1 MNVKVF
7 HLIKRYGQH
16 FALHV
21 PELRIASSEALGLV
35 GNNGAGKTTFLRLL
49 LDIIRADDGQ
59 VLVDGQPV
67 TQETGWKAHVGSYL
81 DESFLLDFL
90 TPYEFFLFIGSLHEM
105 TPAQIDA
112 ALIPYHAFLPDQ
124 AVKGTQPFIR
134 DLSMGNKKKV
144 GLVAAMITEPRLL
157 ILDEPFANLDPGSQI
172 RLKHLLR
179 RLRQEHGTTMLISSH
194 DLGHVTDFCERVT
207 LLNDG
212 QIIRDMTTS
221 EATLHEL
228 KNYFAETG

>member
-7 HLIKRYGQH
+7 HLVKRYGQH

-21 PELRIASSEALGLV
+21 PELRIASGEALGLV

-49 LDIIRADDGQ
+49 LDLIRADDGQ
-59 VLVDGQPV
+59 VLIDGQNV
-67 TQETGWKAHVGSYL
+67 KRETGWKKHIGSYL

-90 TPYEFFLFIGSLHEM
+90 TPHEFFNFVGSIYEM
-105 TPAQIDA
+105 PPPQIDA
-112 ALIPYHAFLPDQ
+112 AFNLYQTFLPEQ
-124 AVKGTQPFIR
+124 ALSNNQPFIR
-134 DLSMGNKKKV
+134 DLSMGNKKKI

-157 ILDEPFANLDPGSQI
+157 ILDEPFANLDPGSQH
-172 RLKHLLR
+172 RLKDLLR

-207 LLNDG
+207 VLDDG
-212 QIIRDMTTS
+212 QIVRDMPTS

-228 KNYFAETG
+228 RRYFAATG

>member
-7 HLIKRYGQH
+7 HLVKRYGQH

-21 PELRIASSEALGLV
+21 PELRIASGEALGLV

-49 LDIIRADDGQ
+49 LDLIRADDGQ
-59 VLVDGQPV
+59 VLVDGQNV
-67 TQETGWKAHVGSYL
+67 KKDSGWKAHVGSYL

-90 TPYEFFLFIGSLHEM
+90 TPNEFFSFAGSVYDM
-105 TPAQIDA
+105 TASQIDA
-112 ALIPYHAFLPDQ
+112 ALNLYRAFLPEQ
-124 AVKGTQPFIR
+124 ALSSTQPFIR

-144 GLVAAMITEPRLL
+144 GLVAAMFTEPRLL
-157 ILDEPFANLDPGSQI
+157 VFDEPFANLDPGSQI
-172 RLKHLLR
+172 RLKQLLR

-207 LLNDG
+207 LLDDG
-212 QIIRDMTTS
+212 QIVRDMTTS
-221 EATLHEL
+221 DATLHEL
-228 KNYFAETG
+228 RKYFAATG

>member
-7 HLIKRYGQH
+7 HLVKRYGQH

-21 PELRIASSEALGLV
+21 PELRIASGEALGLV

-49 LDIIRADDGQ
+49 LDLIRADDGQ
-59 VLVDGQPV
+59 VLVDGQNV
-67 TQETGWKAHVGSYL
+67 KQEAGWKAHVGAYL

-90 TPYEFFLFIGSLHEM
+90 TPDEFFTFIGSVYEM
-105 TPAQIDA
+105 TPSQINA
-112 ALIPYHAFLPDQ
+112 SLVPYRAFLPEQ
-124 AVKGTQPFIR
+124 ANKSVQPFIR

-179 RLRQEHGTTMLISSH
+179 HLRQERGTTMLISSH
-194 DLGHVTDFCERVT
+194 DLVHVTDFCERIT

-212 QIIRDMTTS
+212 QIARDITTS

-228 KNYFAETG
+228 KSFFAATG

>member
-7 HLIKRYGQH
+7 HLVKRYGQH

-21 PELRIASSEALGLV
+21 PELRIASGEALGLV

-49 LDIIRADDGQ
+49 LDIISADDGQ
-59 VLVDGQPV
+59 VLIDGQLV
-67 TQETGWKAHVGSYL
+67 TRKTGWKAHVGSYL

-90 TPYEFFLFIGSLHEM
+90 TPDEFFHFTGSIYQM
-105 TPAQIDA
+105 TASEVDA
-112 ALIPYHAFLPDQ
+112 ALDPYRTFLPEQ
-124 AVKGTQPFIR
+124 ALNSTQPFIR
-134 DLSMGNKKKV
+134 DLSMGNKKKI
-144 GLVAAMITEPRLL
+144 GLVAAMITGPRLL

-179 RLRQEHGTTMLISSH
+179 ALRQEQGTTMLISSH

-207 LLNDG
+207 LLDEG
-212 QIIRDMTTS
+212 QIARDITTS
-221 EATLHEL
+221 DATLHEL
-228 KNYFAETG
+228 RNYFAATG